1 MSAEVAKHRRRFR
14 PLRPF
19 RLPSAFVL
27 FWMSFL
33 FLAGA
38 AGAVGWGQ
46 FTRSVHQGHLAPWV
60 SMMLSG
66 AAVLSAAASLAT
78 RRRE

>member
-1 MSAEVAKHRRRFR
+1 
-14 PLRPF
+14 
-19 RLPSAFVL
+19 VL